1 MGNAMTHALWM
12 NISTGQSWISHNSP
26 LIVSFFFFL
35 SGGGN
40 LFRGSH
46 LILVG
51 FMNYIGL
58 CLIYTSASSNWCMKI
73 WEWCFPIIILPAK
86 LQVRQNRMVL

>member
-35 SGGGN
+35 VGVGICSG
-40 LFRGSH
+40 
-46 LILVG
+46 
-51 FMNYIGL
+51 
-58 CLIYTSASSNWCMKI
+58 
-73 WEWCFPIIILPAK
+73 
-86 LQVRQNRMVL
+86 VLT